1 MFKLKI
7 PPVAVSLVFL
17 GLIWLTDHLF
27 SNEVLAFPYKNWL
40 VGVLLLLGAI
50 VALLGVW
57 EFRKKSTTVNP
68 HKPQNTSDLVDSG
81 IYRLSRNPMYL
92 GLFLMLC
99 AGILYLG
106 NVYNLLVLPLFVC
119 YMNCFQIIPEEE
131 VMLQK
136 FAGDFKAYKNEVR
149 RWI

>member
-7 PPVAVSLVFL
+7 PPVAVSLLFL
-17 GLIWLTDHLF
+17 GMIWLLDHLLP
-27 SNEVLAFPYKNWL
+27 NESLGFPFKNWL
-40 VGVLLLLGAI
+40 AGVLLILGAI

-68 HKPQNTSDLVDSG
+68 HKPQNTTDLVDSG

-92 GLFLMLC
+92 GLFLILC

-106 NVYNLLVLPLFVC
+106 NFYNLLVLPLFVW
-119 YMNCFQIIPEEE
+119 YMNSFQIIPEEE
-131 VMLQK
+131 VMLDKFGKEFQK
-136 FAGDFKAYKNEVR
+136 YLSSVR